1 MAHKLHQ
8 IRAKL
13 EEKRTR
19 RKQNLAQLQRLQS
32 SNTPGHGHDLRDP
45 WSGQPI
51 TTDQQNYLSPQRQQH
66 VIPSPVV
73 QGSGDRNLLSKQVI
87 PLSGTLAVLHQ
98 NNRI

>member
-8 IRAKL
+8 IRAQL

-19 RKQNLAQLQRLQS
+19 RKQNLAQMHRLQS
-32 SNTPGHGHDLRDP
+32 SSTPGHGPIMDLRDP

-51 TTDQQNYLSPQRQQH
+51 TTDQQNYLSPR
-66 VIPSPVV
+66 VIPSSEV
-73 QGSGDRNLLSKQVI
+73 QGSGDRTLLSKQVI
-87 PLSGTLAVLHQ
+87 PLSGTWAALHQ